1 MDNEYNIFLRT
12 SVMSLYAVCVM
23 WTCIHFIWLIPYTP
37 RKGKPTSGPLITD
50 ASKVLIQPC
59 NNFCCITFFKL
70 LTIFSATVP
79 CVGGSPCQHFFSDW
93 IVIWPAPS
101 HSLHNRLVTDKE
113 NIVIDLLACI
123 HVEMV
128 LKSSRSNNDC
138 NYTRILNSTLNYARC
153 IYVSGRNWYL

>member
-1 MDNEYNIFLRT
+1 MNIIFFFVHQWCHYTLYVSCEHVYILYGWLHTHHGRENHG
-12 SVMSLYAVCVM
+12 SV
-23 WTCIHFIWLIPYTP
+23 
-37 RKGKPTSGPLITD
+37 PLIAD

-70 LTIFSATVP
+70 LTIFGATVP

-101 HSLHNRLVTDKE
+101 HSLHNRLITAKE
-113 NIVIDLLACI
+113 NLVIDLLSCI
-123 HVEMV
+123 HVAMV